1 MKKIIFLF
9 AIVTASF
16 LNAQTSKFNQL
27 FEQLQNTKG
36 VTTISVNKG
45 MFNMI
50 SNLKLENEVENF
62 SEIIKGI
69 NSIKLIVVESKSNQM
84 VQKKLKNMV
93 KDMKLE
99 ELLAINNEGNKIKFY
114 TEDSGAKSFKNLLL
128 DISSGEENV
137 FMVLDGEI
145 KASDINKQI
154 KIVSK

>member
-50 SNLKLENEVENF
+50 SNLKLEDEVENF

-99 ELLAINNEGNKIKFY
+99 ELLAVNNEGNKIKFY
-114 TEDSGAKSFKNLLL
+114 TENSSADIFNNLVLN
-128 DISSGEENV
+128 INAENNL
-137 FMVLDGEI
+137 MYMILDGEI
-145 KASDINKQI
+145 TSKDLDAVINKA
-154 KIVSK
+154 K

>member
-50 SNLKLENEVENF
+50 SNLKLEDEVENF

-99 ELLAINNEGNKIKFY
+99 ELLAVNNEGNKIKFY

>member
-99 ELLAINNEGNKIKFY
+99 ELLAVN
-114 TEDSGAKSFKNLLL
+114 
-128 DISSGEENV
+128 
-137 FMVLDGEI
+137 
-145 KASDINKQI
+145 
-154 KIVSK
+154 

>member
-99 ELLAINNEGNKIKFY
+99 ELLAVNNEGNKIKFY

>member
-1 MKKIIFLF
+1 MKKKIFLF

-99 ELLAINNEGNKIKFY
+99 ELLAVNNEGNKIKFY